1 MSLLPI
7 LVQREI
13 ERLILA
19 YSPRF
24 QSILQAARQQILQ
37 GEGLQHEDFWREVE
51 GETQEY
57 RRNCL

>member
-1 MSLLPI
+1 MSLLPV

-13 ERLILA
+13 ERLLLA

-37 GEGLQHEDFWREVE
+37 GEGIQHEDFWRVVE
-51 GETQEY
+51 GETQE
-57 RRNCL
+57 